1 MGHRDVTIHMYLLFS
16 HLFFLVMVYFSH
28 GILDNRISFLS
39 FFLSLFFPP
48 CYISHLPKS
57 FLSVDREGLKKEEEE
72 EIGFTSV
79 EQN

>member
-39 FFLSLFFPP
+39 FFL
-48 CYISHLPKS
+48 CS
-57 FLSVDREGLKKEEEE
+57 FLLAILAIYLKVFYQLTEK
-72 EIGFTSV
+72 V
-79 EQN
+79 